1 MSKLITLSLLTRFW
15 QKAKTYIDNALT
27 GKAATD
33 HMHDYGEL
41 MGLPTIP
48 TTVAQLTD
56 AAQYAK
62 TSEEICIEKYGQ
74 YAKKADMTNVYK
86 YKGSKTAKAELPATG
101 NTTGDVWN
109 VEADGMNYA
118 WNGTEWDNLGTILE
132 VAAETEIDAIFA

>member
-27 GKAATD
+27 GKAASD
-33 HMHDYGEL
+33 HMHDYSEL

-62 TSEEICIEKYGQ
+62 
-74 YAKKADMTNVYK
+74 KADMTNVYK
-86 YKGSKTAKAELPATG
+86 YKGSKTAKTELPTTG

>member
-1 MSKLITLSLLTRFW
+1 MSKLITLSALTRFW
-15 QKAKTYIDNALT
+15 NKAKTYIDNGLN
-27 GKAATD
+27 GKSATD
-33 HMHDYGEL
+33 HMHDYSEL

-62 TSEEICIEKYGQ
+62 
-74 YAKKADMTNVYK
+74 KADMTNVYK
-86 YKGSKTAKAELPATG
+86 YKGSKTAVAELPATG

-118 WNGTEWDNLGTILE
+118 WNGTE
-132 VAAETEIDAIFA
+132 

>member
-62 TSEEICIEKYGQ
+62 
-74 YAKKADMTNVYK
+74 KADMTNVYK
-86 YKGSKTAKAELPATG
+86 YKGSKAAVAELPTSG
-101 NTTGDVWN
+101 NTAGDVWN
-109 VEADGMNYA
+109 VEETGMNYA
-118 WNGTEWDNLGTILE
+118 WDGSNWDNLGTILE
-132 VAAETEIDAIFA
+132 VATETEVDAIFA